1 MSIRLQ
7 PRDDDGPQD
16 GGASGSAA
24 TESSMSVDDL
34 QQPAD
39 VQPTV
44 MLDRRLRNW
53 LLFGNVVLWI
63 LIVAV
68 VRWLFF

>member
-1 MSIRLQ
+1 MSIRRQ
-7 PRDDDGPQD
+7 PRDEDEPQD
-16 GGASGSAA
+16 GASGSAS
-24 TESSMSVDDL
+24 TESSMSVGDL

-63 LIVAV
+63 LIVTV